1 MKMKITTHA
10 LQTLVLLYI
19 YIAHEDE
26 NHNPC
31 TADFSFI
38 IIYIAI
44 LEDKQRKD
52 THEDENHNP
61 CTADFSFIII
71 YIALGNIRRQTE
83 KRYS

>member
-10 LQTLVLLYI
+10 LQTLVLLLYI
-19 YIAHEDE
+19 LHW
-26 NHNPC
+26 
-31 TADFSFI
+31 
-38 IIYIAI
+38 AI